1 MTTVGHAASLTYQQR
16 HRSGFWTVAYAL
28 LIVMAF
34 ATLPSPLYGLYRTRD
49 HLSSF
54 MITVVYAI
62 FAAGTITALLVV
74 PRVAARVGRRGVML
88 GAVATMMVAAG
99 LLAAWK
105 GLPALL
111 IGRLLAGVAAG
122 LAAGTAIAYL
132 IELRLRADPKASMV
146 RARTIG
152 TAITVGALG
161 VGPLIGGCLAQWA
174 SWPLTLPYLVFLGLG
189 AVGLAGLWFV
199 PETGAAAPRAPTAKQ
214 PTGTRLARL
223 PVPAAAGTAAA
234 FAASGL
240 FAGLAGLILTV
251 TLGYPSHALAG
262 ATLFLV
268 FSCGV
273 VSQLATTRLH
283 ASRVL
288 ALGTISMLAGL
299 VLLVASVRLST
310 PNLALFLLGG
320 ALIGAGVGAVFKGTT
335 GIVLEAAAPENRLA
349 VTSKLLV
356 ALYVGLSIPV
366 VGAGVALDQGASI
379 PNTVL
384 GFAILVGLSVT
395 VSGWALL
402 RHRQPPETKETAYG
416 NNSVPERT
424 AGDPG
429 SGRRL
434 ESLG

>member
-1 MTTVGHAASLTYQQR
+1 MTSVAPAPVAQERR
-16 HRSGFWTVAYAL
+16 HGSGFWTVAYVL

-34 ATLPSPLYGLYRTRD
+34 ATLPSPLYGLYRVRD

-54 MITVVYAI
+54 MITVIYAI

-74 PRVAARVGRRGVML
+74 PRVAARIGRRGVML
-88 GAVATMMVAAG
+88 SAMATMMVAAG

-105 GLPALL
+105 GLPVLL
-111 IGRLLAGVAAG
+111 IGRLLTGVAAG

-132 IELRLRADPKASMV
+132 IELRLRADPKASIV

-152 TAITVGALG
+152 TSITVGALG
-161 VGPLIGGCLAQWA
+161 VGALIGGCLAQWA

-199 PETGAAAPRAPTAKQ
+199 PETGTPAPRATTANQ
-214 PTGTRLARL
+214 PNSSRSARL

-273 VSQLATTRLH
+273 VSQLATTRLQ

-288 ALGTISMLAGL
+288 ALGTIFMLAGL
-299 VLLVASVRLST
+299 LLLVVSVHLST

-335 GIVLEAAAPENRLA
+335 GIVLEAAAPENRLTM
-349 VTSKLLV
+349 TSRLLI

-384 GFAILVGLSVT
+384 GFAILVALGVT
-395 VSGWALL
+395 VSGWVLL
-402 RHRQPPETKETAYG
+402 RHRQTAATK
-416 NNSVPERT
+416 
-424 AGDPG
+424 GD
-429 SGRRL
+429 
-434 ESLG
+434 